1 MVRPVGLAG
10 LRLRGKSGPQEVGR
24 KLLVLDAAYSIR
36 TMQER
41 QLEQI
46 VLARDL
52 AGFFDHVWT
61 LHPALGASPEH
72 LESEAIG
79 PRRVTRL
86 NRSHTVIEVSVGR
99 YATLRRLPALNFMLS
114 QAAMV
119 PHVARLIRGE
129 RISVLTAQDP
139 LYLGLLALLLSRLSG
154 VPFTVTIVANY
165 EVVSQTFGPAY
176 PRLFRWHF
184 VERRVQRFV
193 LRRAHSVAVGSADNL
208 CYALRNGVTEDR
220 VVDVGWG
227 DQIQPV
233 HFEDPSRRP
242 PVRQELGLG
251 DRPFLI
257 FVSRLVPVKLPFD
270 VLAVLHEARRFVPEL
285 GALVVG
291 DGELRPIMEA
301 RARELGLEDDVV
313 FAGIRPQSWI
323 ARALAD
329 AAVVVSPLTGRAL
342 IEAALSGTPIVA
354 YDVEWQPEFIT
365 DGVTGVIVPYRDTA
379 AMAAAVGRLVVD
391 RREAASLG
399 HQARSMALQLMDPAS
414 SMIDKQ
420 RQYEPLVASRSRRSG
435 YWPSRPVL
443 RG

>member
-1 MVRPVGLAG
+1 M
-10 LRLRGKSGPQEVGR
+10 
-24 KLLVLDAAYSIR
+24 VLDAAYSLR

-41 QLEQI
+41 QLDRV

-61 LHPALGASPEH
+61 VHPAVGASPEQS
-72 LESEAIG
+72 ESEASG
-79 PRRVTRL
+79 PLLVTRL

-99 YATLRRLPALNFMLS
+99 YPSLRRLPTLNFVIS

-119 PHVARLIRGE
+119 LHLTRLIRRE

-165 EVVSQTFGPAY
+165 EVLSQFGPIY

-193 LRRAHSVAVGSADNL
+193 LRRAHSLAVGSADNL
-208 CYALRNGVTEDR
+208 RYALGNGVPEDR
-220 VVDVGWG
+220 VVEVGWG
-227 DQIQPV
+227 DEIQPV

-257 FVSRLVPVKLPFD
+257 FVSRLVPVKLPLD
-270 VLAVLHEARRFVPEL
+270 VLAVLHDAKSAVPDL
-285 GALVVG
+285 AAVVVG

-301 RARELGLEDDVV
+301 RARELGLEGDVV

-342 IEAALSGTPIVA
+342 IEAALSGTAIVA

-365 DGVTGVIVPYRDTA
+365 DGVTGVIVPHRDTA
-379 AMAAAVGRLVVD
+379 AMAGAVGRLVVD

-399 HQARSMALQLMDPAS
+399 CQARAMALQMIDPARS
-414 SMIDKQ
+414 AIDKQ
-420 RQYEPLVASRSRRSG
+420 RQYEPLVASRSRRAG
-435 YWPSRPVL
+435 YWASGRAL